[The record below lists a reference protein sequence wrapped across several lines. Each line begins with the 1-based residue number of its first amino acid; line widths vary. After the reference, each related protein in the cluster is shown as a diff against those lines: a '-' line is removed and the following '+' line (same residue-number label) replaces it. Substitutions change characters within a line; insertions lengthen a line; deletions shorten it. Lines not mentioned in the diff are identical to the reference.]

1 MDLPN
6 YRDNCKFREFT
17 TKFFKHLSKARCIKF
32 GRRVETFSDQERES
46 CQNFCLNNLMFKCLD
61 EGAQQKVVKAQL
73 CPDLKSTSL
82 LDFRTYISKL
92 IYLFDGVEKKD
103 NFWISVEYES
113 IEYIRNLFQEI

>member
-1 MDLPN
+1 
-6 YRDNCKFREFT
+6 
-17 TKFFKHLSKARCIKF
+17 
-32 GRRVETFSDQERES
+32 
-46 CQNFCLNNLMFKCLD
+46 MFKCLD